1 MPKLKSY
8 EWEHEKALKGARALT
23 RYYQNRIAEGDWEIW
38 QTGLHIA
45 SEFLK
50 LLENG
55 TQDPCDFDT
64 LVQLA
69 EDFRDNGSA
78 AMDLGFHI
86 SGWRRVLQVEQQ
98 LQSDDDISS

>member
-1 MPKLKSY
+1 MPQLNAYELKR
-8 EWEHEKALKGARALT
+8 EQMLEGARGLT
-23 RYYQNRIAEGDWEIW
+23 RYYQARIQEDDWKIW
-38 QTGLHIA
+38 QTGLSIA

-50 LLENG
+50 LLEDG
-55 TQDPCDFDT
+55 TQNPRDFDT

-78 AMDLGFHI
+78 ALDLQLHI
-86 SGWRRVLQVEQQ
+86 SGWQRVLQVEQQ